1 MHLIAPNKWDNKP
14 AMVKINPSQ
23 PNICV
28 VIPAFKV
35 KAHILEVIGSIGPEV
50 KNIVVI
56 DDACPEMSGDYV
68 VLNVMDPRVEVIFN
82 EHNLGV
88 GGAVKVGYRHALK
101 IGSHIVV
108 KIDGD
113 GQMDSLRITE
123 LIEPIISKQAE
134 YTKGNRFFD
143 IEAVRVMPKIRILGN
158 LGLSFMA
165 KLSTGLWQIFDPN
178 NGFTAISGSML
189 KRLNFEKI
197 DNGYF
202 FESDMLFRLSLL
214 NARVIDI
221 HLPAIY
227 GEEESNLIIKQVLFE
242 FPIKHAR
249 NLFKRILY
257 TYYLRDFNLA
267 SIELPLGMLLSGFGL
282 ILGAYSWIHGIVTN
296 TATQTGTLVLIAMS
310 VLVGLQLILAF
321 LSYDTNNRTK

>member
-1 MHLIAPNKWDNKP
+1 M
-14 AMVKINPSQ
+14 
-23 PNICV
+23 
-28 VIPAFKV
+28 
-35 KAHILEVIGSIGPEV
+35 
-50 KNIVVI
+50 
-56 DDACPEMSGDYV
+56 
-68 VLNVMDPRVEVIFN
+68 
-82 EHNLGV
+82 
-88 GGAVKVGYRHALK
+88 
-101 IGSHIVV
+101 
-108 KIDGD
+108 
-113 GQMDSLRITE
+113 T
-123 LIEPIISKQAE
+123 
-134 YTKGNRFFD
+134 
-143 IEAVRVMPKIRILGN
+143 
-158 LGLSFMA
+158 

-178 NGFTAISGSML
+178 NGFTAISGITL

-214 NARVIDI
+214 NARVVDI

-227 GEEESNLIIKQVLFE
+227 GEEKSNLIIKQVLFE

-267 SIELPLGMLLSGFGL
+267 SIELPIGMLLSGFGL

-310 VLVGLQLILAF
+310 ILIGLQLILAF
-321 LSYDTNNRTK
+321 LSYDTNNKTK